1 MNHRHTRTRRLV
13 VTVLL
18 VSAVVLAAT
27 LAVSAL
33 SANASRATTNA
44 TVSFYKQ
51 GKLIGSIPVAGGF
64 DVVWKSGSCS
74 NGYGSP
80 PTVFTWTDAATGV
93 ASSPVVGPCGNV
105 PGSASLIPANDFE
118 CQFWPWYPETKC
130 WWTYRKVPAPPNGT
144 ARTAPSRTAVG
155 NLYLFKRTALYAYV
169 TSPGKPDKK
178 VSVPAGADTIR
189 FTPGS

>member
-1 MNHRHTRTRRLV
+1 MKHPHARTRRLV

-18 VSAVVLAAT
+18 VSAAGLAAT

-33 SANASRATTNA
+33 SANAGRATTGT

-51 GKLIGSIPVAGGF
+51 DKLLRSIAVTGGL
-64 DVVWKSGSCS
+64 DVVWKSPSCS

-80 PTVFTWTDAATGV
+80 PAVFTWTDAATGV
-93 ASSPVVGPCGNV
+93 ASSPIVGPCGNV
-105 PGSASLIPANDFE
+105 PGSASLIPPNDFN

-130 WWTYRKVPAPPNGT
+130 WWTYKKSSGT
-144 ARTAPSRTAVG
+144 TNSAARVAPSRTAAG
-155 NLYLFKRTALYAYV
+155 NIYLFKRTALYAYL

-178 VSVPAGADTIR
+178 ISVPAGADTIR
-189 FTPGS
+189 FAQGG